1 MSKITGR
8 YRTNYKTLA
17 NGSTKIYYY
26 THPGRTKFYECF
38 DAPIKEPYPEDFV
51 TAFGRAERLENAIPG
66 SGDFAQ
72 LISDFLQS
80 SKFEALSEASKINY
94 QRDLRLAVQEFGTAS
109 IAEIEDRSFRGK
121 IARWHLKMAA
131 NSPKGADN
139 CVGTLSAAFGY
150 AYRMGTLVVNPA
162 HGIQK
167 AWKQPVDREPW
178 TKEEIDLF
186 LRNCPKVTSDI
197 FHLAMYTGLR
207 RADLASISW
216 DAYNGSDLQ
225 WRTSKSR
232 GRRIVIVPLT
242 PEGKTFIED
251 LKMQQESAP
260 LGVQRTM
267 LISAGGTPMTPH
279 TLGKKVIERAKKLGI
294 SKKLHRLRSN
304 YASLLVTNGFE
315 PGEIAGIMGWSP
327 DQVDQ
332 LIRIYVHRDII
343 VAAQAKKLQNK
354 NF

>member
-1 MSKITGR
+1 MQVTGR
-8 YRTNYKTLA
+8 FRSNYKKLSD
-17 NGSTKIYYY
+17 GRTKIYYY
-26 THPGRTKFYECF
+26 THPGRTRFYECF
-38 DAPIKEPYPEDFV
+38 DMPIREPYSHDFI
-51 TAFGRAERLENAIPG
+51 ERFQVAIRSEQTEENA
-66 SGDFAQ
+66 GDFAQ
-72 LISDFLQS
+72 IVHDFLDS

-94 QRDLRLAVQEFGTAS
+94 RRDLRLAVREFGTAS

-121 IARWHLKMAA
+121 IARWHLNMAA
-131 NSPKGADN
+131 TSPKGADN

-162 HGIQK
+162 YGIQK

-242 PEGKTFIED
+242 PEGKAFIEN
-251 LKMQQESAP
+251 LKTQQESAP

-294 SKKLHRLRSN
+294 TKKLHRLRSN

-315 PGEIAGIMGWSP
+315 RGEIAGIMGWSP

-332 LIRIYVHRDII
+332 LIRIYVHRDVI
-343 VAAQAKKLQNK
+343 VAAQAKKLQNRH
-354 NF
+354 F